1 MIVRP
6 TQLLRIGV
14 PVLLGAGTL
23 VSCRNDLDQ
32 VAAVEVKAEEPDRIT
47 LSAEYQFTDS
57 GRVRNVLKAG
67 RIAEYRTEPPR
78 TELSEGLELVFHDAI
93 GRPGSRLTARRGVIL
108 PGEQRMQVFEEVVFT
123 NVKGERLETEA
134 LTWSQDS
141 DRVHTERPV
150 KVTRQGDI
158 IFGEGLDAAQDFSRY
173 TIRRITGTLRLPE
186 DDTLVT
192 DAQAE

>member
-1 MIVRP
+1 
-6 TQLLRIGV
+6 
-14 PVLLGAGTL
+14 
-23 VSCRNDLDQ
+23 
-32 VAAVEVKAEEPDRIT
+32 
-47 LSAEYQFTDS
+47 
-57 GRVRNVLKAG
+57 
-67 RIAEYRTEPPR
+67 
-78 TELSEGLELVFHDAI
+78 
-93 GRPGSRLTARRGVIL
+93 
-108 PGEQRMQVFEEVVFT
+108 MQVFEEVVFT

-141 DRVHTERPV
+141 DRVYTNKPV

-186 DDTLVT
+186 DDTLAT